1 MFSYHPFR
9 WIIFPVHDIV
19 EREQKKGDWKHMGNV
34 RWVLALISFLA
45 ITLFSCSKPPSPH
58 DALKT
63 YTSYWTKQQFAKMYD
78 MLSEETKKTVGK
90 EQFVDRYKK
99 FTATSRC
106 LTYPLPQSL
115 FIQ

>member
-1 MFSYHPFR
+1 
-9 WIIFPVHDIV
+9 
-19 EREQKKGDWKHMGNV
+19 
-34 RWVLALISFLA
+34 
-45 ITLFSCSKPPSPH
+45 
-58 DALKT
+58 
-63 YTSYWTKQQFAKMYD
+63 MYD

>member
-1 MFSYHPFR
+1 
-9 WIIFPVHDIV
+9 
-19 EREQKKGDWKHMGNV
+19 MGNV

-99 FTATSRC
+99 I
-106 LTYPLPQSL
+106 YGD
-115 FIQ
+115 IQVSHLSVAPVPVHSVASVHDASTIPPYFLSISAVIVSVS